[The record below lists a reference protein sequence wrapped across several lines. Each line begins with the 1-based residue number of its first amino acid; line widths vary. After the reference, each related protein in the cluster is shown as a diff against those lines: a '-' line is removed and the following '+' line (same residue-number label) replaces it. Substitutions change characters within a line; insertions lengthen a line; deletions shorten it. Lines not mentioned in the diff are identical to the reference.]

1 MTEFVF
7 PAMGEHEAILG
18 CNGSGKTQYAFW
30 KISEAPFHQYPWFIL
45 DYKGEEMSYAIDRAR
60 IIDLRDSIPSE
71 PGLYVIHARPDE
83 GPDVE
88 KWFEKLWNHEN
99 AGLYIDEG
107 YLAPDKAWLQNLLA
121 QGRSKKISVT
131 ISSQRPFFVPR
142 SVFTEAS
149 YLTVFR
155 LNDDDDKA
163 RVRAFSP
170 PDMTPKGVDTR
181 LPDFHSWWYSV
192 KHHRVTDPFPYL
204 MLRPVP
210 GANEIIEKINSRLKP
225 RQRLI

>member
-1 MTEFVF
+1 
-7 PAMGEHEAILG
+7 MGEHEAVLG
-18 CNGSGKTQYAFW
+18 CTGSGKTQYALW
-30 KISEAPFHQYPWFIL
+30 KISEAPFHIYPWFAI
-45 DYKGEEMSYAIDRAR
+45 DFKGDETLNSIDRAR
-60 IIDLRDSIPSE
+60 YIDLADSIPSE
-71 PGLYVIHARPDE
+71 PGLYLLRPRPDE
-83 GPDVE
+83 KDAVE
-88 KWFEKLWNHEN
+88 KWLEKLWHHEN
-99 AGLYIDEG
+99 AGLYVDEG
-107 YLAPDKAWLQNLLA
+107 YLMPDKAWLQNVLA

-131 ISSQRPFFVPR
+131 ITSQRPFFVPR

-163 RVRAFSP
+163 RVRGFSP
-170 PDMTPKGVDTR
+170 PEMTPKGVDTR

-192 KHHRVTDPFPYL
+192 KHHKATDPFPYM

-210 GANEIIEKINSRLKP
+210 GAAEIVEKINSRLKP